1 MKDSLKED
9 ILSLLTVSSKE
20 KLAILLNE
28 FESKHLNDGLYDVFL
43 EYKDIIIT
51 LYNAP
56 QFKNL
61 KGAFLEVLSLN
72 IFMDFYDFE
81 NISTDCKVEIGSWIS
96 KKTVDI
102 AMKCDDSGL
111 VCECKVPSSKFS
123 WEIFK
128 NLLNIKFYSKNYFSL
143 FAIILATRIRMK
155 NKINK
160 IIRTV
165 DECES
170 LDEIHIIA
178 REDLI
183 NLYA

>member
-1 MKDSLKED
+1 
-9 ILSLLTVSSKE
+9 
-20 KLAILLNE
+20 
-28 FESKHLNDGLYDVFL
+28 
-43 EYKDIIIT
+43 
-51 LYNAP
+51 
-56 QFKNL
+56 
-61 KGAFLEVLSLN
+61 
-72 IFMDFYDFE
+72 
-81 NISTDCKVEIGSWIS
+81 
-96 KKTVDI
+96 
-102 AMKCDDSGL
+102 MKCDDSGL

-143 FAIILATRIRMK
+143 FAITLVTRIRMK